1 MPGFIISFEAIYL
14 LVRIEFEI
22 ENVILLLKY
31 VEVWRQFLTTL
42 KIFAV
47 CSTEI
52 AAQFIVLQKMELYCS
67 TSW

>member
-31 VEVWRQFLTTL
+31 VEVWGQFLTTFL
-42 KIFAV
+42 IFAV
-47 CSTEI
+47 CSTEMLPNSLC
-52 AAQFIVLQKMELYCS
+52 FKKMELYCS